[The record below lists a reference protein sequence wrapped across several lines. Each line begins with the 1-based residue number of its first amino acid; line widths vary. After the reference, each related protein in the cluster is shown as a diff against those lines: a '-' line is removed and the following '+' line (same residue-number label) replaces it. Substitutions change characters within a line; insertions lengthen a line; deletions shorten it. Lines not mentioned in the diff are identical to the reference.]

1 MYPNIDFAALG
12 PEALTGGA
20 RNDADEASVSGVGGL
35 VFSVL
40 FSLVVIAAIVFLC
53 WAQKAKVSMG
63 CVISAG
69 QGRIHATYCPSH
81 ILLLAIPVLGT

>member
-20 RNDADEASVSGVGGL
+20 RNDKDEASVSGVGGL

-53 WAQKAKVSMG
+53 WAQKAKVSTS
-63 CVISAG
+63 VWVA
-69 QGRIHATYCPSH
+69 
-81 ILLLAIPVLGT
+81 